1 MWTSSNFKTNER
13 VVVIRGEY
21 SNKHGKVVD
30 GEYKGF
36 LFHET
41 LIHLDKDGQMVN
53 IAVGDLEY
61 EDLRPHEVTAVI
73 KDVKSQV
80 EQVASQLPGEM
91 GRELPQH
98 VGYLGKA
105 IVSKD
110 KSTSKFELDYV
121 MNNLKKASEVGSVT
135 PEWMEKTRI
144 DLEKINWAAKRLS

>member
-1 MWTSSNFKTNER
+1 MSNFQKNDR

-41 LIHLDKDGQMVN
+41 LIQLDQSGQ
-53 IAVGDLEY
+53 IDIQVGDLEH
-61 EDLRPHEVTAVI
+61 EDLRPDEVTAVI
-73 KDVKSQV
+73 KNVKNQV

-91 GRELPQH
+91 GTELPNH

-105 IVSKD
+105 LVSND
-110 KSTSKFELDYV
+110 KSTSKYELDYV

-135 PEWMEKTRI
+135 QEWKETTRI
-144 DLEKINWAAKRLS
+144 DLEKINWVVKRLS

>member
-1 MWTSSNFKTNER
+1 MSNFQKNDR

-21 SNKHGKVVD
+21 SNEYGRVVD

-41 LIHLDKDGQMVN
+41 LIQLDQDGQMVN
-53 IAVGDLEY
+53 IPVGDLEH
-61 EDLRPHEVTAVI
+61 EDLRPDKVNAAI
-73 KDVKSQV
+73 KNVKSQV

-91 GRELPQH
+91 GKELPNH

-110 KSTSKFELDYV
+110 KLASKYELDYV

-135 PEWMEKTRI
+135 PEWMETTRI